1 MRTALATISIIVL
14 ALHGFIFYEQLSA
27 RWQEHQTQYFQEA
40 AERTDNTAVR
50 AALSGRKPAIEQV
63 IVRSFGSPRVDRCT
77 TCHIAVD
84 DPRFAKDDQPL
95 RTHPPIPGHKFETF
109 GCTICHDGQ
118 GRAVDAEHAHTGGE
132 DWPWPVLPAELIEAN
147 CVQCHTDPAW
157 PHAPRV
163 AAGRRLFF
171 ERACYTCHTISG
183 LSYGSIGPELT
194 EVGHKRRASYI
205 REKIENPRATNPTS
219 TMPRQDLKPDEVLS
233 LTAFLKAQQASNVSR
248 APLDS
253 YLSAQ
258 QQRPEWLPLAHI
270 VGPETATA
278 VEAMPASE
286 RGAALL
292 PRVGCLSCHRLDNR
306 DGRVAPDL
314 DYTAAQRDPQWMMV
328 HFHDPKS
335 AVPGSLMPPYPL
347 PDEVFDALSQYLLSR
362 PVPPLP
368 DDPAAQYTALCARCH
383 GEKGRGDGTISG
395 YLDPRPRDLTKT
407 AFMKT
412 KTRERLIASVTDGVP
427 GTSMAPWGRVL
438 GPERTAALVDY
449 VLGTFPQGKSREPKG
464 RKVPTANPVP
474 YSKASVGR
482 GEEIFLN
489 RCWGCH
495 GKKADG
501 HGPNAEDIVP
511 RPRNLRNTPFLRS
524 VAYARL
530 HESIKYGV
538 QGTAMPAA
546 GFDFALNDQQIGDLI
561 NFIYSLNGLGAGT
574 PQIAHNLSTAR

>member
-1 MRTALATISIIVL
+1 MRTALAIISVIVL

-27 RWQEHQTQYFQEA
+27 RWQEHQSQYFQEA
-40 AERTDNTAVR
+40 AERSDNQAVR
-50 AALSGRKPAIEQV
+50 AALAGRKPAIEQV
-63 IVRSFGSPRVDRCT
+63 IVKSFGSPRVDRCT

-84 DPRFAKDDQPL
+84 DPRFVKADQPL

-118 GRAVDAEHAHTGGE
+118 GRAVDAEKAHEGGH
-132 DWPWPVLPAELIEAN
+132 DWPWPVLPPELIEAN
-147 CVQCHTDPAW
+147 CVQCHTDPDW
-157 PHAPRV
+157 PYAPRV

-171 ERACYTCHTISG
+171 QRACYTCHTISG

-219 TMPRQDLKPDEVLS
+219 TMPQQDLAADEVLA
-233 LTAFLKAQQASNVSR
+233 LTAFLKAQQASNVAR
-248 APLDS
+248 APLTS
-253 YLSAQ
+253 FRTAQ
-258 QQRPEWLPLAHI
+258 QQRPQWLPLPHI
-270 VGPETATA
+270 VGADAAAIEPLPP
-278 VEAMPASE
+278 VE

-292 PRVGCLSCHRLDNR
+292 PRVGCLSCHRLGDR
-306 DGRVAPDL
+306 DGHVAPDL
-314 DYTAAQRDPQWMMV
+314 AYTAAQRDRDWLMI
-328 HFHDPKS
+328 HFRDPK
-335 AVPGSLMPPYPL
+335 AVVPGSLMPPYPL
-347 PDEVFDALSQYLLSR
+347 PNDVFESLALFLQSQ
-362 PVPPLP
+362 PLP
-368 DDPAAQYTALCARCH
+368 ALPEDPAAQYTALCARCH
-383 GEKGRGDGTISG
+383 GEKGKGDGVISA

-412 KTRERLIASVTDGVP
+412 KTRGRLVASVMDGVP

-438 GPERTAALVDY
+438 GAERSAALVDY
-449 VLGTFPQGKSREPKG
+449 VLTLSQGKAREPKA
-464 RKVPTANPVP
+464 RKVPAVNPVAYAP
-474 YSKASVGR
+474 ASVAR
-482 GEEIFLN
+482 GEAIFLD

-524 VAYARL
+524 VSYARL

-546 GFDFALNDQQIGDLI
+546 GFDFALSDQQIGDLI
-561 NFIYSLNGLGAGT
+561 NYIYSLNGPGTGA
-574 PQIAHNLSTAR
+574 PQTAQILPTAR